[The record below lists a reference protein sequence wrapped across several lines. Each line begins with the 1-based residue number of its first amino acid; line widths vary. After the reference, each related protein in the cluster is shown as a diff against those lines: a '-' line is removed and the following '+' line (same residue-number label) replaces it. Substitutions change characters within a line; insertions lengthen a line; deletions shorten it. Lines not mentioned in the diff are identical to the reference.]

1 MTETGLNT
9 VRIGG
14 EVKHITDLDAPTC
27 RLGFLACMTH
37 Y

>member
-14 EVKHITDLDAPTC
+14 EVKHITDLDAPTIMHESSM
-27 RLGFLACMTH
+27 LIK
-37 Y
+37 